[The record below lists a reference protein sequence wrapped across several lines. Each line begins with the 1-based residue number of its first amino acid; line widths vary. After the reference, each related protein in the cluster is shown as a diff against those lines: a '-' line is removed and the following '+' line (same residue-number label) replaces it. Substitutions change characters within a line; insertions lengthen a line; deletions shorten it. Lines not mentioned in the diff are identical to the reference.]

1 MRSTYHYVVPLHF
14 CFILSKFFAFKFQSR
29 KREVVINLCEDT
41 EKFMQPANPKQRIV
55 NLRVILI
62 LNEVELFL
70 DPLTSLGDIAH
81 LESGASRGS
90 LQTRINW

>member
-1 MRSTYHYVVPLHF
+1 MRSTYHYVMPLHF

-41 EKFMQPANPKQRIV
+41 EKFMPTKQRII

-70 DPLTSLGDIAH
+70 DPLTSLGNVAH
-81 LESGASRGS
+81 LESSWTSRAS

>member
-41 EKFMQPANPKQRIV
+41 EKFMPPANQTK
-55 NLRVILI
+55 NCK
-62 LNEVELFL
+62 
-70 DPLTSLGDIAH
+70 LTSDIDF
-81 LESGASRGS
+81 E
-90 LQTRINW
+90 

>member
-41 EKFMQPANPKQRIV
+41 EKFMPTKQRIL

-70 DPLTSLGDIAH
+70 DPLTSLRNVAH
-81 LESGASRGS
+81 LESSWTSGAS

>member
-41 EKFMQPANPKQRIV
+41 EKFMPTKQRIL

-70 DPLTSLGDIAH
+70 DSLTSLGNVAH
-81 LESGASRGS
+81 LESSWTSRAS

>member
-1 MRSTYHYVVPLHF
+1 MPT
-14 CFILSKFFAFKFQSR
+14 
-29 KREVVINLCEDT
+29 
-41 EKFMQPANPKQRIV
+41 KQRIL

-70 DPLTSLGDIAH
+70 DSLTSLRNVAH
-81 LESGASRGS
+81 LESSWTSGAS